1 MNDLEKFLQQA
12 AERLAKKL
20 SEGQQPRPVR
30 PPVTQH
36 QPAPS
41 VRAAERLPPR
51 QDPEIIEAE
60 LIETKR
66 ATVRR
71 EAGPNRLSTIDTL
84 PELAQDV
91 SQADDR
97 MKSHVKEVFD
107 HEVSRLKP
115 SKATAQSNRTKVDIN
130 QATDLQRRNLDES
143 PLVKMLRQPET
154 LRAAFLISEIFKRK
168 VT

>member
-20 SEGQQPRPVR
+20 NEGQQPRPVR
-30 PPVTQH
+30 PPISQQ

-51 QDPEIIEAE
+51 HDPEIIEAE
-60 LIETKR
+60 LIETNR
-66 ATVRR
+66 SRVRR
-71 EAGPNRLSTIDTL
+71 EAGPNPLSTIDTL
-84 PELAQDV
+84 PELAQEI

-107 HEVSRLKP
+107 HEVSRLKLTKTTGQ
-115 SKATAQSNRTKVDIN
+115 SKSTKVDIN
-130 QATDLQRRNLDES
+130 QATDLQRRKLDES

-168 VT
+168 FT